1 MWGEKNILITDENSV
16 EKLKLPG
23 LTMLVEVQVY
33 SYNPKCVCVCVCV
46 CMCVG
51 GGRSCGHILS
61 SLITLS
67 CDTY

>member
-46 CMCVG
+46 
-51 GGRSCGHILS
+51 S
-61 SLITLS
+61 
-67 CDTY
+67 

>member
-1 MWGEKNILITDENSV
+1 MWGENNILITDENSV

-46 CMCVG
+46 YVCVWGEG
-51 GGRSCGHILS
+51 GVADI
-61 SLITLS
+61 
-67 CDTY
+67 Y

>member
-1 MWGEKNILITDENSV
+1 MWGENNILITDENSV

-46 CMCVG
+46 CMYVC
-51 GGRSCGHILS
+51 GGRAELR
-61 SLITLS
+61 
-67 CDTY
+67 TYIKFVNNIEL